1 MAAEYSKVSV
11 TLPAGLLERIRTRV
25 GARGLSGYVAQA
37 LEEDERRGALRA
49 WLADQEAEY
58 GPVPADVL
66 EEVRQEWLGDASAE
80 G

>member
-1 MAAEYSKVSV
+1 MTSRK
-11 TLPAGLLERIRTRV
+11 
-25 GARGLSGYVAQA
+25 LSGYVAQA
-37 LEEDERRGALRA
+37 LEEDERRAALRA

-66 EEVRQEWLGDASAE
+66 EEVRQEWLGDASDK